1 MRFSSF
7 YVNCALC
14 FVGADPKDRK
24 VKVPSYQESTLIF
37 CNADSIHSLDKS
49 AQIFAVSIF
58 IRNHLEKVNI
68 RLVSAD
74 TIYKVCRPHFWLLLL
89 VVVHSLYCLPLL
101 MQCSTDVL
109 CIAAY

>member
-24 VKVPSYQESTLIF
+24 VKVPYQESILIF
-37 CNADSIHSLDKS
+37 CNGDSIHSLDKS
-49 AQIFAVSIF
+49 AQIFAVSIYKLE
-58 IRNHLEKVNI
+58 HLEKVNR

-74 TIYKVCRPHFWLLLL
+74 TIYKV
-89 VVVHSLYCLPLL
+89 
-101 MQCSTDVL
+101 
-109 CIAAY
+109 